1 MVKKTKIYCVY
12 CGTNNTLEDKKC
24 SKCKKQLDPKNRPV
38 YDYLKDQLKDKVE
51 GTLQDNIFSLITNFI
66 QTHLYGTVLT
76 CSIIFTV
83 VSGIS
88 SIVGNPVEYDTTNK
102 RPVVSVNYEYLGE
115 GLDPKE
121 IVNKYGDA
129 LNAGNLKEARS
140 YELKTFHPEIF
151 EELKGSKY
159 TISGV
164 EQFSFLD
171 TNKLLETSGMVFKNE
186 KEYSVSFY
194 YAASPPEGKYKN
206 YEFIRHPLYVE
217 YNYGE
222 IVYSPYDKT
231 AEAYAFDYSIEF
243 IKVDGNYYI
252 SGTQLDPLLSI
263 EHEVIYDF
271 FVKYKGDTTK
281 FSYADI
287 TKHIDEIDG

>member
-1 MVKKTKIYCVY
+1 MAKKTKIYCVY
-12 CGTNNTLEDKKC
+12 CGTKNTLEDKKC

-115 GLDPKE
+115 GLTPEE
-121 IVNKYGDA
+121 IVIKYADAFNKGD
-129 LNAGNLKEARS
+129 LKSVKS
-140 YELKTFHPEIF
+140 YELNTFHPDIYN
-151 EELKGSKY
+151 ELIGSNLKNN
-159 TISGV
+159 GV
-164 EQFSFLD
+164 VHFTFL
-171 TNKLLETSGMVFKNE
+171 NKKDLYKDS
-186 KEYSVSFY
+186 SVLFRMENSYDVGLYFGEN
-194 YAASPPEGKYKN
+194 PKGKYKN
-206 YEFIRHPLYVE
+206 YEFIRYPLYLE
-217 YNYGE
+217 YSYVDYEDEKG
-222 IVYSPYDKT
+222 DDG
-231 AEAYAFDYSIEF
+231 YAFDYSIEF

-252 SGTQLDPLLSI
+252 SGTEVDTFISI
-263 EHEVIYDF
+263 SQQIHHEFLI
-271 FVKYKGDTTK
+271 KYNGDTTK
-281 FSYADI
+281 FDLEDVDKY
-287 TKHIDEIDG
+287 IDEIDG